1 MSRLAKFT
9 KPDWGPV
16 YVNPTTVRYLRSEK
30 TTRGTMIVF
39 DKEHLVS
46 VSEDIETVS
55 RELDDV
61 GKKD

>member
-1 MSRLAKFT
+1 MAQLAKFT

-16 YVNPTTVRYLRSEK
+16 YINPLTVRYLRAEK

-55 RELDDV
+55 RELAEAV
-61 GKKD
+61 KQM